1 MLRAEGKSL
10 GCWILECKRAT
21 GIDGLGDGRT
31 STDDDDAAPS
41 STLAMPARAVGA
53 VSSSRLL
60 ETTSEGVLVRVV
72 LRPAALLLRSE
83 LGQRFV
89 SGASVDGVGF
99 ALDLLP
105 RCRSIFCGFMSPW
118 ICLCLLPAT
127 ARRWLAWLAAV
138 PGDRQLVPVPAPP
151 PMGHAPLV
159 VPYAS
164 GHLKQR

>member
-1 MLRAEGKSL
+1 MSL

-21 GIDGLGDGRT
+21 GIDGVGDGRT

-83 LGQRFV
+83 LAWWFLA
-89 SGASVDGVGF
+89 GAGVDEVGF
-99 ALDLLP
+99 ALDLLLCLLP
-105 RCRSIFCGFMSPW
+105 RCRSVFLW
-118 ICLCLLPAT
+118 IDVAVDLSL
-127 ARRWLAWLAAV
+127 LAAR
-138 PGDRQLVPVPAPP
+138 DD
-151 PMGHAPLV
+151 
-159 VPYAS
+159 AS
-164 GHLKQR
+164 VASMACSRAGR